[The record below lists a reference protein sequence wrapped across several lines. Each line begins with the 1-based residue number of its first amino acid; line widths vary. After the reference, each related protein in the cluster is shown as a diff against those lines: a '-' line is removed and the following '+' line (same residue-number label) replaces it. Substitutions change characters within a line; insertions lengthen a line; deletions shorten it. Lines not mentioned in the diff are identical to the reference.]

1 MMAESLTLREML
13 KTSSRRL
20 REPGDEGMGRMS
32 EVEDRGN
39 EYEVSFFMHDAT
51 TVLRNSTEVEGF
63 SIELEQ
69 D

>member
-13 KTSSRRL
+13 KTSCRRL
-20 REPGDEGMGRMS
+20 REPEDEGMGRMS
-32 EVEDRGN
+32 EVEDREN
-39 EYEVSFFMHDAT
+39 EYEMSFFTHDAT